1 MPTLH
6 NDFADFLRL
15 LNERNVRY
23 LVVGGYAVAYHG
35 YPRYT
40 GDLDVFVEASPEN
53 AARLV
58 EVYGEFGFNRSD
70 LKPELFMIPDN
81 VVRIGHEPVRLEVL
95 TSITGV
101 AFADAY
107 VRRIQVEVNG
117 IVVPFIALVDL
128 LKNKTSTGRGKD
140 RTLRAR
146 GWAVLRI
153 WGHELNP
160 AHTPASSPA
169 SAAPGLKPGL
179 RFGAEPDTFST
190 CSTGPN
196 ALPWSGFPGKS
207 AVSGCSKTRAFP

>member
-15 LNERNVRY
+15 LNERSVRY

-58 EVYGEFGFNRSD
+58 EVYGEFGFNRAE
-70 LKPELFMIPDN
+70 LKPEMFLLPDN

-95 TSITGV
+95 TGISGV

-107 VRRIQVEVNG
+107 ARRIEVPVNG
-117 IVVPFIALVDL
+117 LVVPFISFADL
-128 LKNKTSTGRGKD
+128 IKNKTSTGRGKD
-140 RTLRAR
+140 R
-146 GWAVLRI
+146 VD
-153 WGHELNP
+153 
-160 AHTPASSPA
+160 
-169 SAAPGLKPGL
+169 
-179 RFGAEPDTFST
+179 AE
-190 CSTGPN
+190 
-196 ALPWSGFPGKS
+196 ALQKRTKS
-207 AVSGCSKTRAFP
+207 

>member
-70 LKPELFMIPDN
+70 LRPELFMIPDN

-140 RTLRAR
+140 RVDAEALQKRS
-146 GWAVLRI
+146 
-153 WGHELNP
+153 NP
-160 AHTPASSPA
+160 PPA
-169 SAAPGLKPGL
+169 
-179 RFGAEPDTFST
+179 
-190 CSTGPN
+190 
-196 ALPWSGFPGKS
+196 
-207 AVSGCSKTRAFP
+207 